1 VLVRHQVG
9 EEGGFLVLLA
19 RNNAEINWGSGL
31 IRVLRA
37 APAGVT
43 AGAAAGLAVMDGD
56 DGAVSVEVNY
66 S

>member
-1 VLVRHQVG
+1 
-9 EEGGFLVLLA
+9 
-19 RNNAEINWGSGL
+19 L
-31 IRVLRA
+31 IRVLRTA
-37 APAGVT
+37 APGVT